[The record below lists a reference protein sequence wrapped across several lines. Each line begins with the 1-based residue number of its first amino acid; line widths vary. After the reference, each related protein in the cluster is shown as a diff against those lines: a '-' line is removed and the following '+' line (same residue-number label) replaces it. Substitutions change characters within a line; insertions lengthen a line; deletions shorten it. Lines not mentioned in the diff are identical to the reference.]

1 MKRKLGVLLVVLSLL
16 CSLAVPTFAL
26 RFTDVPENSWYYR
39 EVNEMV
45 DAGYLNGYPDGS
57 FRGDDPV
64 TLAEFLTILARV
76 QGVPCGSQGGHW
88 AGQQIDAALR
98 LGWMS
103 SGDLLVTG
111 VDEYLPRQFAAKILV
126 LALGVEDAPD
136 TIRLPFGD
144 VGQIDAAY
152 YPYVEAAYAAGLFVG
167 DTEGN
172 FSPQGYIVRGAA
184 AVLIYRAEHGGTTPP
199 APGGTISHEGYTAD
213 QVKGH
218 FSNCALGAEY
228 GNGIR
233 VVKKWTQPIYYTYS
247 GTPLS
252 GDTAYLE
259 RFMEALNG
267 IYGFPGI
274 YPAADG
280 QSANLTIHFVR
291 DEAEMY
297 ALTGYQN
304 VNGLASIWYGTGT
317 YEITR
322 GRVVYTN
329 DIDAG
334 ERRSVL
340 IEELYQVMGILNDS
354 YDYPESIIYQF
365 YTDAQWPCTLDWA
378 IMELLYHPDMRCG
391 MNESA
396 CMAVIDSLLQ

>member
-1 MKRKLGVLLVVLSLL
+1 MKRKLGALLLVVSLL
-16 CSLAVPTFAL
+16 CSLAVPALAL
-26 RFTDVPENSWYYR
+26 RFSDVPENSWYYR
-39 EVNEMV
+39 EVSEMV
-45 DAGYLNGYPDGS
+45 DAGYLTGYPDGS
-57 FRGDDPV
+57 FRGDDSV
-64 TLAEFLTILARV
+64 TLAEFITILARV
-76 QGVPCGSQGGHW
+76 LGVPCGSQDGHW
-88 AGQQIDAALR
+88 AGKQIDTALR

-103 SGDLLVTG
+103 SGDLRVTQ
-111 VDEYLPRQFAAKILV
+111 VDEYLPRQLAAKILV

-136 TIRLPFGD
+136 SIRLPFRDAGK
-144 VGQIDAAY
+144 IAAAY

-172 FSPQGYIVRGAA
+172 FSPQGHIVRGAA

-199 APGGTISHEGYTAD
+199 ATGGTIPHEGYTAA
-213 QVKGH
+213 QVKEH
-218 FSNCALGAEY
+218 FSDCALGSEY
-228 GNGIR
+228 GGGAR
-233 VVKKWTQPIYYTYS
+233 VVKKWTQPIYYTFV

-252 GDTAYLE
+252 GDVAYLE

-274 YPAADG
+274 YPATSS

-304 VNGLASIWYGTGT
+304 ANGLASIWYSTST
-317 YEITR
+317 YEIVE
-322 GRVVYTN
+322 GRVVYRN
-329 DIDAG
+329 DMDG
-334 ERRSVL
+334 SNRRGVL

-354 YDYPESIIYQF
+354 YTYPESIVYQY
-365 YTDAQWPCTLDWA
+365 YTDAQWPCSLDWA

-391 MNESA
+391 MNEST
-396 CMAVIDSLLQ
+396 CMSVIDSLLQ